1 VNYSGDVTL
10 KKTKRKKEKEVQK
23 ASSISPVTAWARS

>member
-1 VNYSGDVTL
+1 VNYSGDVTP
-10 KKTKRKKEKEVQK
+10 KKTKRKKEEVQK